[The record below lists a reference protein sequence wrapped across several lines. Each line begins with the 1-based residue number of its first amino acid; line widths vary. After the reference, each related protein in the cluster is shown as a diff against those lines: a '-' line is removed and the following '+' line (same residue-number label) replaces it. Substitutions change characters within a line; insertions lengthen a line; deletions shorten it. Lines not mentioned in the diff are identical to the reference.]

1 MNLDFNPGQGAKVHC
16 IPHLTN
22 TLIKPANFPPVV
34 VDLRQIWDE
43 LEVDL
48 FMVQIILCKLYAH
61 LAASL
66 SAITSFDKYNI
77 VKVAPGKMLFWFIY
91 CQRSILKIEV

>member
-48 FMVQIILCKLYAH
+48 FMVQIILCELYAH

-66 SAITSFDKYNI
+66 SAITSFEFNLRT
-77 VKVAPGKMLFWFIY
+77 GQY
-91 CQRSILKIEV
+91 CKSSTW